1 VSEIHCM
8 VVTCLKQ
15 LQYFF
20 HVTVWY
26 EKSSCTI
33 PNAELDYCHLNKKC
47 LYIIATCLE
56 ITLMAPLCVTVRDKV
71 PLRLLKLYFNRV
83 DLAKGGGTKW
93 FVIMQGLVHCIN
105 SAKYP
110 QGNNK
115 IRKSYLLTVIGGTMC
130 WTSFLKIYRHRQDLN
145 SQS

>member
-1 VSEIHCM
+1 
-8 VVTCLKQ
+8 
-15 LQYFF
+15 
-20 HVTVWY
+20 
-26 EKSSCTI
+26 
-33 PNAELDYCHLNKKC
+33 
-47 LYIIATCLE
+47 
-56 ITLMAPLCVTVRDKV
+56 MAPLCVTVRDKV

-130 WTSFLKIYRHRQDLN
+130 
-145 SQS
+145 